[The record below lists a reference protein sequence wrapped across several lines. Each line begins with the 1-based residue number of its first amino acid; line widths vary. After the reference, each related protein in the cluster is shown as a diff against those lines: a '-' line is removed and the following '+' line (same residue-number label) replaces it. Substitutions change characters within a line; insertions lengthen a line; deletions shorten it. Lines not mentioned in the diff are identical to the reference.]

1 MKSTLGIENTQLKK
15 ILALLALNIF
25 GIYLIYL
32 LRNFINPFLGAVIFT
47 VLFRKLMN
55 NLVEKRGWK
64 NSTSALLIIFIS
76 FFIILIPLFT
86 LAIMLYSKISLVVN
100 DPTSLLA
107 IFKLADSRSREL
119 FGFEIFSEE
128 TLNNIKSMAG
138 NLIPSFLNQL
148 AWTFA
153 NIIMMY
159 FIMFYLLTQRN
170 NINKELH
177 IYLPFNNEN
186 VKILT
191 DELESMTLSNVIGV
205 PLIAIIQGS
214 AAGLGYWIFGLSDP
228 LFWAVITAFASIIP
242 IVGSTIVW
250 LPAALFILA
259 TGDAIFGIGMLVYGI
274 LIVVNIDNVARFII
288 QKRFADVH
296 PLITVFGVLIG
307 LNLFGLP
314 GLIFGPLMLSYF
326 VIFIKMYR
334 DVYKTSTEV
343 IVDVKL

>member
-1 MKSTLGIENTQLKK
+1 MKNTLGIENTQLKK